1 MKKAAIR
8 LPRLCAALAVC
19 AAFALGMSAC
29 SNSSDNS
36 ARSTNPD
43 ANATQWNDGA
53 NQYASDMPTS
63 DKIFLLS
70 EREATKSEYGFEA
83 WDAYKGDG
91 TNAKCER
98 IRVTTDYAKAT
109 GAYQDLTEGM
119 GGRWWLR
126 SPSYSSD
133 CDARAVHYN
142 GNAYSYGHRVRNSDG
157 VGVAPALRVGN

>member
-1 MKKAAIR
+1 MTVKSETKTAGAFTYYKGSDGQWYYKYGDSWYKVEPIKWR
-8 LPRLCAALAVC
+8 ALATNV
-19 AAFALGMSAC
+19 
-29 SNSSDNS
+29 DNS

-43 ANATQWNDGA
+43 ANATQWNGGA

-98 IRVTTDYAKAT
+98 IRVKPGHAMPFLQA
-109 GAYQDLTEGM
+109 
-119 GGRWWLR
+119 
-126 SPSYSSD
+126 SP
-133 CDARAVHYN
+133 
-142 GNAYSYGHRVRNSDG
+142 
-157 VGVAPALRVGN
+157 